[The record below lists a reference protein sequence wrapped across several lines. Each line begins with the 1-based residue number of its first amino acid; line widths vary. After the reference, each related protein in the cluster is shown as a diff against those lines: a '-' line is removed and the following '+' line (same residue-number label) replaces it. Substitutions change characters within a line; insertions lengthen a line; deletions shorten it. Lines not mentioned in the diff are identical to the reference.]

1 MKNIIQEIVDNW
13 NKNPGV
19 NNELIPIIEKQLNI
33 VFPKD
38 YVTFLEWS
46 NGGEGFIGENYISLW
61 KIENLVVLNKEYLIQ
76 KYLSKKFVGI
86 GTDGGGICY
95 GLLLDK
101 TYSIFKC
108 PLGDL
113 DLTEITIIAKSI
125 NDFLRKALIKEL

>member
-1 MKNIIQEIVDNW
+1 MKNIIQEIVGNW

-61 KIENLVVLNKEYLIQ
+61 KIEDLVVLNKEYLIQ

-86 GTDGGGICY
+86 
-95 GLLLDK
+95 
-101 TYSIFKC
+101 
-108 PLGDL
+108 
-113 DLTEITIIAKSI
+113 
-125 NDFLRKALIKEL
+125 